1 MTYETVIDEALTH
14 VPELRAMDTSHFLDE
29 DPPLTYVIFGSLLIP
44 VLENALVTGDLKV
57 ILRICAFLEEAS
69 ESSRHDG
76 MLEALIQVKIGE
88 WLGFTSFEEQVSPWL
103 GPETKR
109 VCGYVPGLATQ
120 RLTLRKQKEERRI
133 GYRVSTWW
141 KKLTRDR
148 SHHAD

>member
-29 DPPLTYVIFGSLLIP
+29 DPPLPYVVFGVLLIP
-44 VLENALVTGDLKV
+44 ALENALNAGDLKV

-76 MLEALIQVKIGE
+76 GLAELIHIEIGD
-88 WLGFTSFEEQVSPWL
+88 WLGFTSFEEQISPWL

-120 RLTLRKQKEERRI
+120 RLALRKQKNERRI

-141 KKLTRDR
+141 KKLMGDR

>member
-1 MTYETVIDEALTH
+1 MTYETVIDEALTQ

-29 DPPLTYVIFGSLLIP
+29 DPPLTYVVFGSLLIP
-44 VLENALVTGDLKV
+44 VLENALNVGNLKL

-76 MLEALIQVKIGE
+76 GLEALIQIEIGE

-109 VCGYVPGLATQ
+109 VCRYVPGLATQ
-120 RLTLRKQKEERRI
+120 RLDLRKQKNERRI

-141 KKLTRDR
+141 KKLMGDR
-148 SHHAD
+148 GHHAD

>member
-14 VPELRAMDTSHFLDE
+14 VPELRTMDTSHFLDE
-29 DPPLTYVIFGSLLIP
+29 TPPLTYVVFGSLLIP
-44 VLENALVTGDLKV
+44 VLENALNANDLKV

-69 ESSRHDG
+69 VSARRDG
-76 MLEALIQVKIGE
+76 MLEALIQVEIGE
-88 WLGFTSFEEQVSPWL
+88 WLGSTSFEEQVSPWL

-120 RLTLRKQKEERRI
+120 RLALREQRKKQRI

-141 KKLTRDR
+141 KKLTRSR
-148 SHHAD
+148 SRHAD

>member
-1 MTYETVIDEALTH
+1 MTYETVIDEALTY

-29 DPPLTYVIFGSLLIP
+29 DPPLTYVIFGALLIP
-44 VLENALVTGDLKV
+44 VLESALHAGDLKV

-69 ESSRHDG
+69 ESARHDG
-76 MLEALIQVKIGE
+76 MLEALIQIEIGK
-88 WLGFTSFEEQVSPWL
+88 WLRSTSFEEQLSPWL

-109 VCGYVPGLATQ
+109 VCRYVPGLATQ
-120 RLTLRKQKEERRI
+120 RLTLRKQKDEQRI

-141 KKLTRDR
+141 KKLRDG

>member
-1 MTYETVIDEALTH
+1 MTYETVINEALTY

-29 DPPLTYVIFGSLLIP
+29 DPPLTYVVFGSLLIP
-44 VLENALVTGDLKV
+44 VLENALNTGDLKV

-76 MLEALIQVKIGE
+76 MLEALIQVEIGE
-88 WLGFTSFEEQVSPWL
+88 WLGFTSFEEQISPWL

-109 VCGYVPGLATQ
+109 VCGYVPGLASQ
-120 RLTLRKQKEERRI
+120 RLTLRKQKEEQRI

-141 KKLTRDR
+141 KKLKRDR